1 MRLVQPKESHPLLKN
16 LAEKQRQANWHHLIS
31 NAANAKPNSSTDFLN
46 DKSFLELILMKESNF
61 GDSLTEQETR
71 NFEEKYVEKLRSFR
85 DRVELPESFQD
96 WLKRHNKRSRDVSKN
111 I

>member
-61 GDSLTEQETR
+61 GDSFINYQFHPLKT
-71 NFEEKYVEKLRSFR
+71 VEKGQNA
-85 DRVELPESFQD
+85 DR
-96 WLKRHNKRSRDVSKN
+96 K
-111 I
+111 